1 MAPRTAQIVR
11 TSLLLLGAL
20 GAGWLGS
27 RLGGGGTTPAPSVQ
41 GETAAPTE
49 QGKPRDIGPSVAPV
63 GLATGRRTV
72 VTREVSVAPSQAEL
86 LEGTRS
92 PEERVR
98 RARALLRSLDS
109 LDRTEG
115 LNLLHEE
122 DPAQAIDVARAL
134 LHDRDVDLAS
144 PAARVLAMNKV
155 MGAEDYEAL
164 GSIMRDGSLS
174 PEARTAATGALM
186 SSQRMADSSDIGRW
200 FDAALESDV
209 GWVRGS
215 AVANVAQLP
224 TEQAVPLLAKALK
237 DADPQVAKG
246 ALMALVHGHGGEE
259 SLGTDPAA
267 WQAWL
272 VERKAAAEKKAADD
286 YAMQNP
292 KIERPAEAAQP
303 TDEFA
308 PTPDPPEVLDAPT
321 QE

>member
-1 MAPRTAQIVR
+1 MSPRTAQIVR

-27 RLGGGGTTPAPSVQ
+27 RLGGGGSQSSPVVQ
-41 GETAAPTE
+41 GETAAQTE
-49 QGKPRDIGPSVAPV
+49 HARPRDLGPSMAPV
-63 GLATGRRTV
+63 GLPAGSRKV
-72 VTREVSVAPSQAEL
+72 MAREIAVAPSQAEL

-92 PEERVR
+92 SEERAR

-115 LNLLHEE
+115 LHLLHEE
-122 DPAQAIDVARAL
+122 DPAQAIDVARSL
-134 LHDRDVDLAS
+134 LRERDVDLAS

-164 GSIMRDGSLS
+164 GSIMKDGSLS

-186 SSQRMADSSDIGRW
+186 SAQRMADSGDIGRW
-200 FDAALESDV
+200 YDAALESDV

-237 DADPQVAKG
+237 DPDPQVAKG

-259 SLGTDPAA
+259 SVGTDPAA

-272 VERKAAAEKKAADD
+272 AERKAAAEKKAADD

-292 KIERPAEAAQP
+292 KIDRPAEATIP
-303 TDEFA
+303 TDDFA
-308 PTPDPPEVLDAPT
+308 PTPDAPIVPDGPAK
-321 QE
+321 E